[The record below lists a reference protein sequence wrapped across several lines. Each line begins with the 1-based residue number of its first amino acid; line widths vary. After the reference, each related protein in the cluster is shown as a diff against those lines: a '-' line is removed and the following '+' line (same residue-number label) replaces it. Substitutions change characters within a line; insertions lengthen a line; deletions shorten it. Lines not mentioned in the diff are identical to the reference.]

1 MLSWSCEALCNR
13 VQAWWCF
20 KAGKVDVKKKPKL
33 PKATQKL
40 EVSWSH
46 FFGGRR
52 HVANVFE
59 TDMEL
64 EMRDLPQSGRR
75 LCDQLQ
81 LFAKMKYLASRP
93 LWNLQTL
100 KAPDT
105 KSWLVPSPRFK
116 FQNRDLRCTIHRNK
130 PRLQYTNQ
138 QFLKFRC
145 SKGTNAELKLRST
158 LQQNA
163 GLVVF

>member
-1 MLSWSCEALCNR
+1 M
-13 VQAWWCF
+13 
-20 KAGKVDVKKKPKL
+20 
-33 PKATQKL
+33 
-40 EVSWSH
+40 
-46 FFGGRR
+46 
-52 HVANVFE
+52 ANVFE

-105 KSWLVPSPRFK
+105 KS
-116 FQNRDLRCTIHRNK
+116 
-130 PRLQYTNQ
+130 
-138 QFLKFRC
+138 
-145 SKGTNAELKLRST
+145 
-158 LQQNA
+158 
-163 GLVVF
+163 